1 MAPRRL
7 TAPSLLVVLIAVGLL
22 AGPGSASAATVPQLI
37 FPVVGP
43 VSYTDDFG
51 DARGSGSHQGNDIM
65 AAKKS
70 VAVAVEAGTVKFWTT
85 SSRAGCML
93 YLYGKSGTTYLY
105 IHLNNDRTAANDNTG
120 ACVPGIAYARGL
132 KSGSRVRA
140 GQMVGYVGDSGD
152 ADGGSAHLHFEVH
165 PNDGGAVSPYPY
177 LRKANRLLFAP
188 QPGADVFSLKLSG
201 TVVSAEETAATVKV
215 ARLVR
220 FPGQLT
226 VPKANRKVELSISP
240 ETAVFDP
247 LGALIAGAQLAAL
260 VAGKPATVWTETQ
273 RPTLDAQ
280 LGAPFSLVAER
291 IALTR

>member
-22 AGPGSASAATVPQLI
+22 AGPATASSVGVPRLI
-37 FPVVGP
+37 FPVIGP
-43 VSYTDDFG
+43 TTYIDDFG
-51 DARGSGSHQGNDIM
+51 APRGSSTHQATDIM

-70 VAVAVEAGTVKFWTT
+70 AAVAAEAGTVKFWTT

-93 YLYGKSGTTYLY
+93 YLYGTSGTTYLY
-105 IHLNNDRTAANDNTG
+105 VHLNNDRTMANDNTG

-132 KSGSRVRA
+132 KSGSRVKA

-152 ADGGSAHLHFEVH
+152 ANGIAAHLHFEVH
-165 PNDGGAVSPYPY
+165 PNDGAAIDPYPY
-177 LRKANRLLFAP
+177 LQKAQKLLFAP

-201 TVVSAEETAATVKV
+201 TVVDAEESSATVAVKQ
-215 ARLVR
+215 LVR

-226 VPKANRKVELSISP
+226 VPKVNRKVELAVSP

-247 LGALIAGAQLAAL
+247 LGALIAGARIAAL
-260 VAGKPATVWTETQ
+260 VAGKAATVWTQLQ

-280 LGAPFSLVAER
+280 LGVPFSLTAER